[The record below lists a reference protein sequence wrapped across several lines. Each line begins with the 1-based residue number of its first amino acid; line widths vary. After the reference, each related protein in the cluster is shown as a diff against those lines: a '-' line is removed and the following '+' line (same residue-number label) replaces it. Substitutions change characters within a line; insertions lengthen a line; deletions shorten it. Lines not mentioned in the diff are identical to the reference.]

1 MNNPARDAA
10 GRGILA
16 MVAACTIWG
25 LSAIYYH
32 LIEHIPP
39 LEVLSHRTIW
49 SLVLLTAYLIIRGR
63 FRQLVRLMSNRKSL
77 AIVVASGLL
86 ISINW
91 FIFIFSVQ
99 LGRVIETSLGYY
111 IFPLVAVALGYLFL
125 GERLSRWQGAAVAL
139 AVLAV
144 LVLTAGLG
152 VAPWISLGLAFSFGF
167 YGLVK
172 ARIKADAV
180 LAVTAEVAVLSPLAL
195 VWIWGVNTQ
204 GWTGLVGRTGGFF
217 GHDAVDTWL
226 LIGAGLVTL
235 VPLVLLGYAVNQ
247 LRLSTVGLVQYLNPT
262 IQFVIAVTL
271 FSQPVTPWHMIAFP
285 LIWLGLA
292 VYSWDSIQR
301 ERPSA
306 AMRAG
311 TDSLT

>member
-16 MVAACTIWG
+16 MVAACSIWG
-25 LSAIYYH
+25 LSALYYR

-49 SLVLLTAYLIIRGR
+49 SLVLLTLYLIVRGR
-63 FRQLVRLMSNRKSL
+63 FRQLVRLMSSRRSL
-77 AIVVASGLL
+77 AVVAASGLL

-99 LGRVIETSLGYY
+99 QGRVLEASLGYY

-125 GERLSRWQGAAVAL
+125 GERLSRWQTAAVAL

-144 LVLTAGLG
+144 AVLTAGLG

-167 YGLVK
+167 YGVVK
-172 ARIKADAV
+172 SRIRADPV

-195 VWIWGVNTQ
+195 IWIWGVSTQ
-204 GWTGLVGRTGGFF
+204 GWTGLVGRAGGFF
-217 GHDAVDTWL
+217 GQGADTWL
-226 LIGAGLVTL
+226 LIGSGLMTG
-235 VPLVLLGYAVNQ
+235 VPLVLMGYAINQ

-262 IQFVIAVTL
+262 LQFAIAVTL
-271 FSQPVTPWHMIAFP
+271 FSQPVTVWHLIAFP
-285 LIWLGLA
+285 LIWVGLA
-292 VYSWDSIQR
+292 IYSWDSIHR

>member
-39 LEVLSHRTIW
+39 LEVLSHRTVW
-49 SLVLLTAYLIIRGR
+49 SLVLLTFYLVVRRR
-63 FRQLVRLMSNRKSL
+63 FGQLVKLMSSRRSL
-77 AIVVASGLL
+77 LVVAVSGLL

-99 LGRVIETSLGYY
+99 QGRVLEASLGYY

-125 GERLSRWQGAAVAL
+125 GERLSRWQRAAVAL

-144 LVLTAGLG
+144 GVLTAGLG

-167 YGLVK
+167 YGMVK
-172 ARIKADAV
+172 SRIKADPV
-180 LAVTAEVAVLSPLAL
+180 LAVTAEVVVLSPLAL
-195 VWIWGVNTQ
+195 IWIWGVSTQ
-204 GWTGLVGRTGGFF
+204 GWTGLVGRAGGYF
-217 GHDAVDTWL
+217 GQGADTWL
-226 LIGAGLVTL
+226 LIGSGLMTG
-235 VPLVLLGYAVNQ
+235 VPLVLMGYAINQ

-262 IQFVIAVTL
+262 LQFAIAVTL
-271 FSQPVTPWHMIAFP
+271 FSRPVTVWHMIAFP

-292 VYSWDSIQR
+292 IYSWDSIQR

-311 TDSLT
+311 TDSVT